1 MEMSKGNMMI
11 GLIIAG
17 VASVIIA
24 ISVTAQSTSITAS
37 QRELIIANCTE
48 IKTTLNQLHAS
59 DAILRVNAGQNY
71 ESILTKLMKRFNE
84 RAELN
89 NMISNEL
96 EVTTTEFERLLNS
109 FRTNYVNY
117 EQRLSATIDI
127 DCVSQPQVFYD
138 SLALARMRR
147 NDLHD
152 SVQQLNLALESYKGL
167 LDKFEV
173 DNQTAIERL
182 TK

>member
-1 MEMSKGNMMI
+1 
-11 GLIIAG
+11 
-17 VASVIIA
+17 
-24 ISVTAQSTSITAS
+24 
-37 QRELIIANCTE
+37 
-48 IKTTLNQLHAS
+48 
-59 DAILRVNAGQNY
+59 
-71 ESILTKLMKRFNE
+71 
-84 RAELN
+84 
-89 NMISNEL
+89 MISNEL